1 MGTAEFL
8 VRRLFTMIPV
18 LVGVTVLVFMV
29 LHLAPGDPIV
39 LMLGTEWTPERA
51 AVLKAEMGL
60 DRPLPAQYISWL
72 GGLFVGDLGTQY
84 TTREPVL
91 RAIVSRV
98 PTTLILAGGA
108 MVVATLISIPLGFL
122 SAVKQGTWIDSGLR
136 ILALIGISMPVF
148 WLGIVLIIVFAVNLR
163 LLPAGGGLAQHGWK
177 AFILPCVALG
187 TSFAALLMR
196 MTRSSVLDV
205 IRQDYVRTAE
215 AKGLSK
221 LYVLSKH
228 VFKNAAIPIATVAG
242 LQLGAVL
249 GGAVLTEIIFSL
261 PGLGRLLYAAINS
274 RDYPTLQGTILFVA
288 LAFVTINLLI
298 DLLYAVL
305 DPRVKYG

>member
-1 MGTAEFL
+1 MTWQYL
-8 VRRLFTMIPV
+8 IRRVFTMVPV
-18 LVGVTVLVFMV
+18 LVGVTFLVFMI
-29 LHLAPGDPIV
+29 LHLAPGDPTI
-39 LMLGTEWTPERA
+39 LMLATEWTPERA
-51 AVLKAEMGL
+51 AVLRAEMGL
-60 DRPLPAQYISWL
+60 DRPLIVQYVMWVGNLL
-72 GGLFVGDLGTQY
+72 GGDLGRQY

-91 RAIVSRV
+91 GAILTRL

-108 MVVATLISIPLGFL
+108 MAIATIIAIPLGFL
-122 SAVKQGTWIDSGLR
+122 SAIRQGTWIDSLLR
-136 ILALIGISMPVF
+136 VVALVGISMPVF
-148 WLGIVLIIVFAVNLR
+148 WLGIVLIIVFAVNLQV
-163 LLPAGGGLAQHGWK
+163 LPAGGGMAQHGLK

-205 IRQDYVRTAE
+205 VRQDYVRTAE
-215 AKGLSK
+215 AKGLGR
-221 LYVLSKH
+221 YRVLSVH
-228 VFKNAAIPIATVAG
+228 VFKNAAIPIVTVAG

-274 RDYPTLQGTILFVA
+274 RDYPTLQGAILFVA
-288 LAFVTINLLI
+288 LGFVLINLLV

-305 DPRVKYG
+305 DPRVKYS